1 MKPTDEVHWITS
13 RQLSPSPATK
23 RNHSPASLSLQ
34 SSFSKDS
41 SFLASSVV
49 ACLLNLSS
57 GSLSLALAANGNEKR
72 KGMGKIALAKLLQ
85 VGLAVGAKLLNRK
98 NFYGKCGLGPCRHG
112 WHFLFQKHR
121 LFRGYIC
128 IYISVYLYYI
138 VERLHLYINRWLGM
152 RSGWLLE
159 CCWIGRKKHVWHYE
173 IRCHQREPSEYRRN
187 SKIHIHML

>member
-57 GSLSLALAANGNEKR
+57 GSLSLALAARKSEKSERNGENCFSEIVASWFGGWCKVA
-72 KGMGKIALAKLLQ
+72 KPEEFLWQMWVGSMSPWLALPVTKTQ
-85 VGLAVGAKLLNRK
+85 IYLADISL
-98 NFYGKCGLGPCRHG
+98 Y
-112 WHFLFQKHR
+112 
-121 LFRGYIC
+121 
-128 IYISVYLYYI
+128 IYISGMALYSREATPIYKSMAWHA
-138 VERLHLYINRWLGM
+138 VGLVAGV
-152 RSGWLLE
+152 LE
-159 CCWIGRKKHVWHYE
+159 CWPKKT
-173 IRCHQREPSEYRRN
+173 R
-187 SKIHIHML
+187 LAL